1 MSFIVRLLNGS
12 THCDLLQ
19 QGVLINYTHGAD
31 CATISNKN
39 LQNIQE
45 IPFMFR
51 ESLSRVLSF
60 LFYLDKVTSLIIY
73 LNSNKGFQ

>member
-39 LQNIQE
+39 WQKHTQK
-45 IPFMFR
+45 PHYDQR
-51 ESLSRVLSF
+51 ESQQSVELPY
-60 LFYLDKVTSLIIY
+60 LFRLTNIIDH
-73 LNSNKGFQ
+73 LP